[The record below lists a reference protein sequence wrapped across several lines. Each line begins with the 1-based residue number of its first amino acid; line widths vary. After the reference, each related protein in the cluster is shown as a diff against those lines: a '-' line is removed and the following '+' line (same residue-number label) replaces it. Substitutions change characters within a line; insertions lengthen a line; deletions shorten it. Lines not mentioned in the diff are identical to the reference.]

1 MENASI
7 TFWALYSHI
16 NEYFVNGGTYDKAV
30 ETFDNLDAVIFFYNY
45 NLTSKEK

>member
-16 NEYFVNGGTYDKAV
+16 NQFFIDGGSYDKAI
-30 ETFDNLDAVIFFYNY
+30 EIFDNIDAIDFFYNY
-45 NLTSKEK
+45 NLTNK